1 MSALLNTTARTL
13 TEYDGLEWISSG
25 YLDGKNAY
33 LFITCAFDVE
43 VPLPATLPCVVQDSR
58 VDFLIPIEVELP
70 EHWGRKASPRWYGNP
85 DSPAYIPPQSHD
97 LTNETPLDGAKVVD
111 VFSGYAAAV
120 SDAARVR
127 NATSLLET
135 ARSGSAALYGSAAR
149 IDEATPMLIDG
160 LMRERGVSVVYGD
173 FDEFKTTLVLDMMAH
188 VAMGAPWQGRAVM
201 PRPVIWYAL
210 EGADELPA
218 RLRALEAAIAGAD
231 PAWGNDLAPVTV
243 RDRIPEAPRQW
254 RAEISRITEQW
265 EDLILARDT
274 LGQMA
279 SEAYIDPRNGNSYT
293 RQRYP
298 GDLADG
304 CPPIV
309 VIDTLSLALGG
320 EDEKGPRAVGF
331 INECLDLLKA
341 RPDMARPDF
350 SSVDDDGR
358 FAIDAEADAKW
369 EKDHPGEGYS
379 MDTPVASHIIIIHHQ
394 TKTGTDFAGHRAI
407 AANTQ
412 GLYRVHRFGS
422 LNDADRPYAG
432 QLTPM
437 RVKGIPRPAPVRFE
451 VEIVSITGTRQTA
464 AILKDKAAAVPK
476 ELLPAI
482 AALRDLAGHEAITPS
497 DLNLCLDVV
506 AAGEGKKDSAI
517 RMARKRSLEK
527 LTAAGLIEPN
537 DDDGKVTSY
546 RFHDPG

>member
-1 MSALLNTTARTL
+1 MSTLPNATAREL
-13 TEYDGLEWISSG
+13 TEYGGLEWIASG
-25 YLDGKNAY
+25 YLDGKKAY
-33 LFITCAFDVE
+33 LFITCAYDVE
-43 VPLPATLPCVVQDSR
+43 VPLPAKLPCVVQDSR
-58 VDFLIPIEVELP
+58 VDFLIPIEVDLP
-70 EHWGRKASPRWYGNP
+70 DHWKSKASPRLYCNP
-85 DSPAYIPPQSHD
+85 DSPAYIPPQSDD
-97 LTNETPLDGAKVVD
+97 LTSEPPFDGAKVVD
-111 VFSGYAAAV
+111 AFRGYADAV
-120 SDAARVR
+120 FDATRVR
-127 NATSLLET
+127 NAKSRLET
-135 ARSGSAALYGSAAR
+135 ARSGSAGLYGSAAR

-188 VAMGAPWQGRAVM
+188 VAMGAPWQGRTVL

-218 RLRALEAAIAGAD
+218 RLRALEGAIAGAD

-265 EDLILARDT
+265 DDLIGARET
-274 LGQMA
+274 LGQMP
-279 SEAYIDPRNGNSYT
+279 SEARIDPRNGDSYT

-298 GDLADG
+298 DELFNG
-304 CPPIV
+304 CQPVV

-350 SSVDDDGR
+350 SSVDD
-358 FAIDAEADAKW
+358 ETKW
-369 EKDHPGEGYS
+369 EKDHPGEGYL
-379 MDTPVASHIIIIHHQ
+379 MEHPVASHIIVIHHQ

-464 AILKDKAAAVPK
+464 AILKDKVAAVPK

-527 LTAAGLIEPN
+527 LTAAGVIEPN